1 MLVMMTPS
9 PSSSERTRVN
19 FIFIPDKF
27 RNPLIIAEGSSPPEH
42 PEGPAA
48 AAVSLSLLP
57 G

>member
-1 MLVMMTPS
+1 MLVMMTPP